1 MGQRARVGREL
12 DALNHHPLL
21 TAPLHPPARWADLP
35 SPTNLGSLAPMLL
48 VAEPYRRLF
57 ERLGLDSVG
66 KVTAFFLPAAQSER
80 VVVRQTRLTAPDHA
94 PVEVFFKQ
102 YQFARPAWNFVG
114 RRSKARCEFDN
125 YAIFAHLQVPAAEAI
140 ATGEDRDRLGRL
152 RSAFIVTRA
161 VPASSTLVEFMQG
174 PARLRATPAQRTFR
188 GELITQLAA
197 MTRRIHDARFFHH
210 DLVWRNVL
218 VSRPASRPV
227 RLVWIDCPRGSFARW
242 PGSTRRRRI
251 KDLASLDKPAG
262 RWCTRGERVRFVRE
276 YLGLTRLNTDAKQLI
291 RDTLHYRRTR
301 WPEDWDGR

>member
-1 MGQRARVGREL
+1 
-12 DALNHHPLL
+12 
-21 TAPLHPPARWADLP
+21 
-35 SPTNLGSLAPMLL
+35 MLL

-66 KVTAFFLPAAQSER
+66 KVTAFFLPAAQPER
-80 VVVRQTRLTAPDHA
+80 VVVRETSLTAPDHE

-102 YQFARPAWNFVG
+102 YQFTRPAWSFIG

-125 YAIFAHLQVPAAEAI
+125 YAVFARLQIPAAEAI
-140 ATGEDRDRLGRL
+140 AAGENRDRWGRL
-152 RSAFIVTRA
+152 RHAFIVTRA

-174 PARLRATPAQRTFR
+174 PVRDRTTPAHRALR
-188 GELITQLAA
+188 EDLIAQLAG

-218 VSRPASRPV
+218 VSGSAAGPV

-262 RWCTRGERVRFVRE
+262 RWCTRGERVRFIRE
-276 YLGLTRLNTDAKQLI
+276 YLGLARLNADAKQLI